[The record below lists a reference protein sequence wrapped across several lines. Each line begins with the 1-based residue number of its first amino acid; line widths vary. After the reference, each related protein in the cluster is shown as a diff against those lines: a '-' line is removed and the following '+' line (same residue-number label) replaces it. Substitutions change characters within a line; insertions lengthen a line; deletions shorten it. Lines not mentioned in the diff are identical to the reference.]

1 MSSYKLFQDKF
12 WTFINSVNLTQQ
24 ISFLNE
30 KKTPYGCQN
39 KDENKKVE
47 KGRTKKNVYK
57 IK

>member
-30 KKTPYGCQN
+30 KKTTYGCQN

>member
-1 MSSYKLFQDKF
+1 M
-12 WTFINSVNLTQQ
+12 
-24 ISFLNE
+24 E
-30 KKTPYGCQN
+30 KKPYGCQN